1 MFKLLSCLATLVLLR
16 AGPQD
21 LPAGR
26 PVLLTCMALYIVVTS
41 FSLSA
46 SQASGNILAVLS
58 IAVTLPLLLCW
69 IVLKLANRLARWEQ
83 TVSALFGTS
92 ALLSL
97 LTLPVS
103 LMAGNEPTPPAA
115 LFLLAAFFWSFA
127 VDAHIWR
134 HALTVS
140 FSTGLALAVVL
151 FAVSLFV
158 INTLAGP
165 L

>member
-1 MFKLLSCLATLVLLR
+1 MSKLLFQLASIVVLR

-26 PVLLTCMALYIVVTS
+26 AVLVLCVLIYLVITTLS
-41 FSLSA
+41 FSAGERPDNLGLVLA
-46 SQASGNILAVLS
+46 LAVS
-58 IAVTLPLLLCW
+58 LPLILCW
-69 IVLKLANRLARWEQ
+69 IVLKLANKLARWEQ
-83 TVSALFGTS
+83 TLSALFGTS

-103 LMAGNEPTPPAA
+103 LAASGEPSAPMA
-115 LFLLAAFFWSFA
+115 LIMLATFFWSFA

-134 HALTVS
+134 HALAVS
-140 FSTGLALAVVL
+140 FSTGLAVAVIL
-151 FAVSLFV
+151 FAVTLFV